1 MQLEQCVA
9 DLNACSLGNQSF
21 NRTILLTAR
30 QFPQQR
36 LNQDTPTK
44 HTGRFRYP
52 MGLTLYSLQCRGPE
66 ITSSE
71 ILLKPFRQLL
81 AKSWSNRQRLY

>member
-1 MQLEQCVA
+1 MQLEQDVA
-9 DLNACSLGNQSF
+9 DLDARSLANQSF
-21 NRTILLTAR
+21 NGPMLLTIR

-36 LNQDTPTK
+36 LNQDTPAE
-44 HTGRFRYP
+44 HTGRFRHP
-52 MGLTLYSLQCRGPE
+52 MGLTLHSLQCRGTE

>member
-1 MQLEQCVA
+1 MVLTVDQL
-9 DLNACSLGNQSF
+9 
-21 NRTILLTAR
+21 
-30 QFPQQR
+30 PQQR
-36 LNQDTPTK
+36 LNQDTPAE
-44 HTGRFRYP
+44 HTWGFRHP
-52 MGLTLYSLQCRGPE
+52 MGHTLHSLQCRGTE

>member
-1 MQLEQCVA
+1 M
-9 DLNACSLGNQSF
+9 
-21 NRTILLTAR
+21 LLTIR
-30 QFPQQR
+30 QLPQQR
-36 LNQDTPTK
+36 LNQDTPAE
-44 HTGRFRYP
+44 HTGRFRHP
-52 MGLTLYSLQCRGPE
+52 MGLTLHSLQCRGTE